1 MKEIY
6 GKVLLEMISNC
17 RRSDRE
23 LAKALDVSQPTV
35 TRARA
40 WLERNNFVKEY
51 TLIPDFSK
59 IDLELVAF
67 TFIKIRP
74 KATMEKFNEIRKKAN
89 IFFEKHPNVIL
100 ALKGDG
106 MGCDG
111 IVVSLH
117 KDFAKFTQFLRELK
131 TETIN
136 TEVVGNFLAS
146 LKTADQYRNL
156 TFKTLKEYIKND
168 EHAFNF

>member
-1 MKEIY
+1 
-6 GKVLLEMISNC
+6 
-17 RRSDRE
+17 
-23 LAKALDVSQPTV
+23 
-35 TRARA
+35 
-40 WLERNNFVKEY
+40 
-51 TLIPDFSK
+51 
-59 IDLELVAF
+59 
-67 TFIKIRP
+67 
-74 KATMEKFNEIRKKAN
+74 MEKFNEIRKKAN

-100 ALKGDG
+100 TLKGDG

-146 LKTADQYRNL
+146 LKTGDQYRDL
-156 TFKTLKEYIKND
+156 TFKTLKDYIKND

>member
-1 MKEIY
+1 MREIY
-6 GKVLLEMISNC
+6 RKVLLEMISNC

-23 LAKALDVSQPTV
+23 LAKALGVSQPTI

-40 WLERNNFVKEY
+40 WLEKNNFVKEY

-59 IDLELVAF
+59 IDLELLAF

-74 KATMEKFNEIRKKAN
+74 EIAIEKFAEIRRRAN
-89 IFFEKHPNVIL
+89 IFFEKHPNIIL

-117 KDFAKFTQFLRELK
+117 KNFAKFTQFLRELK
-131 TETIN
+131 METAH

-146 LKTADQYRNL
+146 LKAPDQYRNL
-156 TFKTLKEYIKND
+156 TFKTLKEYLKND
-168 EHAFNF
+168 DHTFNF